1 MLLQYV
7 SRRFTSS
14 SLPPLQRSLQTLTAS
29 NKTRL
34 SAAVASSSSS
44 SSPVSSRSYTTHKQ
58 LPEEHQMIYEM
69 CRKFADEELA
79 PNAGEW
85 DKQHAFPTEAITQL
99 SELGL
104 MGINSSPDNNGS
116 GLDALAYAIAMEEIS
131 RGCASVGVIMSAHNS
146 LYLSP
151 IDNFGTDAQ
160 KEQYVTPYAMPLTD
174 DDGSQM
180 NIGCFGL
187 SEPGNGSDAGAASTT
202 ATLDGSEW
210 VINGTKAWITNAHE
224 ATAAIVFATTDK
236 SLKHKGISAFIVPM
250 IDVEGFSLGAK
261 EDKLGIRASSTA
273 NLIMDNVR
281 IPKDNLLGQP
291 GEGFKIAMKTLDGG
305 RIGVAGQALGIASAA
320 IDCAVN
326 YALERTSFGAPISK
340 LQSIQMKISKM
351 TTARDAARLL
361 TWRAA
366 MMKDAG
372 EKYTREAA
380 MAKLMASEAATMCAH
395 QSIQVLGGMGY
406 VSDMP
411 AERHYRDARITEIY
425 EGTSEIQHLVIAG
438 DVIKEYQG

>member
-1 MLLQYV
+1 
-7 SRRFTSS
+7 
-14 SLPPLQRSLQTLTAS
+14 
-29 NKTRL
+29 
-34 SAAVASSSSS
+34 
-44 SSPVSSRSYTTHKQ
+44 
-58 LPEEHQMIYEM
+58 
-69 CRKFADEELA
+69 
-79 PNAGEW
+79 
-85 DKQHAFPTEAITQL
+85 
-99 SELGL
+99 
-104 MGINSSPDNNGS
+104 
-116 GLDALAYAIAMEEIS
+116 MEEIS

-160 KEQYVTPYAMPLTD
+160 KERYITPYAMPLTD